1 MQTSRFKAPAFLG
14 SLLLALT
21 ACSQGGSGTAQA
33 PTASQPSMAVT
44 ADGRKLRP
52 LTDMEIAQDAYSKG
66 DFPKALDHFR
76 AADVAGDADAMY
88 FTGVMY
94 AEAEGVAKADMKE
107 AIRWYEKASAREQ
120 PKALATMGRLYVTGY
135 GVERDPKKALEMFER
150 AVKATPPGPDHDQAE
165 EQRAALAAVLDSQ
178 KSGTAANAPP
188 PAKQ

>member
-1 MQTSRFKAPAFLG
+1 
-14 SLLLALT
+14 
-21 ACSQGGSGTAQA
+21 
-33 PTASQPSMAVT
+33 MAVT

-76 AADVAGDADAMY
+76 AAAVAGDADAMY

-150 AVKATPPGPDHDQAE
+150 AVKASPPGPDHDQAE

-188 PAKQ
+188 APKP

>member
-1 MQTSRFKAPAFLG
+1 
-14 SLLLALT
+14 
-21 ACSQGGSGTAQA
+21 
-33 PTASQPSMAVT
+33 MAVT

-76 AADVAGDADAMY
+76 AAAVAGDADAMY

-150 AVKATPPGPDHDQAE
+150 AVKASPPGPDHDQAE